1 MKINKKALEL
11 IENGLS
17 SKTVSKLNES
27 QIDVLHKKLVEEQ
40 INVSK
45 TDTATI
51 TKLKNEKKPFQV
63 YEKELDEEE
72 EVTVDPNKETETQD
86 ANQVGPSS
94 DDGFGGEDDGMG
106 MFESEADL
114 KPGQPNPWAICHA
127 QVGPKKTRKF
137 ERCVQSV
144 KKQLEEG
151 KNPLSLF
158 LENEISKLVEKHIQP
173 KMTKGELL
181 KYLSE
186 GDRKKDD
193 EKPPKEKTKPKP
205 QDDPW
210 TETEVEEPWREIDII
225 PITPKI
231 EPRKRHPFKN
241 PFPTLENDTKTAPVR
256 TKPDVK
262 PRTRPG
268 HPMKNPHP
276 GEKVSPKAKV
286 DENNPAESPT
296 IAPTRTKPDVK
307 PRTRPSHP
315 MKNPNPGEKTSPK
328 AKKISPEVAKDK
340 VIDTIMNI
348 LKK

>member
-17 SKTVSKLNES
+17 SKTVSKLTES
-27 QIDVLHKKLVEEQ
+27 QINVLHKKLVDEQ

-51 TKLKNEKKPFQV
+51 TRLKSEKKPFQV

-86 ANQVGPSS
+86 PKQVGPSS
-94 DDGFGGEDDGMG
+94 DDGFGNEDDGMG
-106 MFESEADL
+106 MFENEEDL

-144 KKQLEEG
+144 KKQLAEE
-151 KNPLSLF
+151 KNALSLF
-158 LENEISKLVEKHIQP
+158 LENKISELVEKHIQP

-186 GDRKKDD
+186 GEHSKSD
-193 EKPPKEKTKPKP
+193 
-205 QDDPW
+205 
-210 TETEVEEPWREIDII
+210 
-225 PITPKI
+225 
-231 EPRKRHPFKN
+231 
-241 PFPTLENDTKTAPVR
+241 NDTKTAPVR

-262 PRTRPG
+262 PKTRPG
-268 HPMKNPHP
+268 HPMKNPNP
-276 GEKVSPKAKV
+276 GEKPSPKAKTNV
-286 DENNPAESPT
+286 DENNPAEAPT
-296 IAPTRTKPDVK
+296 IAPTRTKPDVRPNK
-307 PRTRPSHP
+307 RPSHP
-315 MKNPNPGEKTSPK
+315 MKNPNPGEKPNPK

>member
-11 IENGLS
+11 IESGLS
-17 SKTVSKLNES
+17 SKTVSKLTES
-27 QIDVLHKKLVEEQ
+27 QINTLHKKLVNEQ

-72 EVTVDPNKETETQD
+72 EVTIDPNKDTETQD
-86 ANQVGPSS
+86 PKQVGPSS
-94 DDGFGGEDDGMG
+94 DDGFGDETDGMG

-144 KKQLEEG
+144 KKQLAEG

-158 LENEISKLVEKHIQP
+158 LENQITKLVEKHVP
-173 KMTKGELL
+173 AKMTKGELL

-186 GDRKKDD
+186 GGGG
-193 EKPPKEKTKPKP
+193 
-205 QDDPW
+205 
-210 TETEVEEPWREIDII
+210 
-225 PITPKI
+225 
-231 EPRKRHPFKN
+231 
-241 PFPTLENDTKTAPVR
+241 TKTAPVR

-262 PRTRPG
+262 PATRPG

-276 GEKVSPKAKV
+276 GEKTSPKAKTTV
-286 DENNPAESPT
+286 DEAQPETAPT
-296 IAPTRTKPDVK
+296 IAPTRTKPDVR
-307 PRTRPSHP
+307 PRPSHP
-315 MKNPNPGEKTSPK
+315 MKNPHPGEKPSPK
-328 AKKISPEVAKDK
+328 AKKISVEDAKDK